1 MRPLKTLPI
10 LGISLLLTS
19 SAYATL
25 VTQKVTLKGNMIVTY
40 NQKPQI
46 AKNFNELFTQGK
58 FFGRLRLNSFYWDWD
73 KNSAKLMD
81 NKALG
86 LGASLI
92 YKTAKY
98 KGLSGTLA
106 LYTSQNPSFFREE
119 QEDVALV
126 KAGKDTFSRYNTD
139 ATGRFGITTFAQAY
153 LQYENNKISYILG
166 RQLFESVFTKSND
179 TKMIPNSFD
188 GLTTTIKY
196 FDKTTIKLAYL
207 AKQKLRDHSSNHDV
221 IAVNGWKEN
230 DDASVNKN
238 LTVERVG
245 DNNALLIGSITN
257 NSIKNLKTNLS
268 VASVPDIVTTFS
280 TEAYY
285 TIPLTNG
292 FKIISGFRYM
302 QQIDNLDASYDVA
315 NLKANSTGYKNPKSL
330 ESSLIALKI
339 DLKNKAFLA
348 RLGYS
353 SIADKA
359 DIIAP
364 WRGFPTG
371 GFTRAM
377 GQYNW
382 YANTKTYML
391 RLGYDFSK
399 ANIINGFS
407 IMGRYAIQDFDDNKP
422 GVQADSN
429 ILHIDLR
436 QNINNAMELK
446 IRLGFVDV
454 DTANTKKTDTSYNEY
469 RIEMNYFF

>member
-179 TKMIPNSFD
+179 TKMIPNSFMNEY
-188 GLTTTIKY
+188 GMNEYNAGVITSAVEMAHFFESMMEIEGVSA
-196 FDKTTIKLAYL
+196 KTATSL
-207 AKQKLRDHSSNHDV
+207 
-221 IAVNGWKEN
+221 
-230 DDASVNKN
+230 
-238 LTVERVG
+238 LTVE
-245 DNNALLIGSITN
+245 L
-257 NSIKNLKTNLS
+257 
-268 VASVPDIVTTFS
+268 
-280 TEAYY
+280 
-285 TIPLTNG
+285 
-292 FKIISGFRYM
+292 
-302 QQIDNLDASYDVA
+302 
-315 NLKANSTGYKNPKSL
+315 
-330 ESSLIALKI
+330 
-339 DLKNKAFLA
+339 LA
-348 RLGYS
+348 RLKGEM
-353 SIADKA
+353 SIVNSPVDAQKLGKLAQRIDDKT
-359 DIIAP
+359 IS
-364 WRGFPTG
+364 G
-371 GFTRAM
+371 
-377 GQYNW
+377 
-382 YANTKTYML
+382 
-391 RLGYDFSK
+391 K
-399 ANIINGFS
+399 AAKDVLDYLIEN
-407 IMGRYAIQDFDDNKP
+407 D
-422 GVQADSN
+422 
-429 ILHIDLR
+429 
-436 QNINNAMELK
+436 
-446 IRLGFVDV
+446 VDV
-454 DTANTKKTDTSYNEY
+454 DDVIEKLGLKQVTDMGAIEAMCDEIIDANPEKVEQYKGGKEKLFGFFVGQVMKASKGSANPQAVNE
-469 RIEMNYFF
+469 ILKAKLG